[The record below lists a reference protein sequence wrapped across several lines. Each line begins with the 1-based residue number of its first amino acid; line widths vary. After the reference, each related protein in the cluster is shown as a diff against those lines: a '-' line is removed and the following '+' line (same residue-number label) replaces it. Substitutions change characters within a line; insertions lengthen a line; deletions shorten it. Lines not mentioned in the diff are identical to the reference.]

1 MESEPYTKNVH
12 HGPLVLRIA
21 LGLLFIIPGL
31 SKLANPGMIIGMLRE
46 LGFPA
51 AAFLGWI
58 LLLSEIIFGAA
69 VLAGYKIRTTVWPL
83 AIIMVIAGV
92 TVAIPQIGSNPMAV
106 PMTLFHLVA
115 LAGLVSLYFT
125 GPGAHAVKEN

>member
-1 MESEPYTKNVH
+1 MEFEPYTKNAH

-31 SKLANPGMIIGMLRE
+31 SKLASPGIIIGMLRD

-51 AAFLGWI
+51 AALMGWI
-58 LLLSEIIFGAA
+58 LLLSEIVFGAA
-69 VLAGYKIRTTVWPL
+69 VLAGYKVRTTVWPL
-83 AIIMVIAGV
+83 AIIMVVAGV
-92 TVAIPQIGSNPMAV
+92 TVAIPQIGSNPLAV

-125 GPGAHAVKEN
+125 GPGAHAAG

>member
-1 MESEPYTKNVH
+1 MESEPYTKNAH

-31 SKLANPGMIIGMLRE
+31 SKLANPGMIIGMLRD

-51 AAFLGWI
+51 AALMGWI
-58 LLLSEIIFGAA
+58 LLLSEVVFGAA
-69 VLAGYKIRTTVWPL
+69 VLAGYKVRTTVWPL
-83 AIIMVIAGV
+83 AIIMVVAGV
-92 TVAIPQIGSNPMAV
+92 TVAIPQIGSNPLAV

-125 GPGAHAVKEN
+125 GPGAHAVSK

>member
-1 MESEPYTKNVH
+1 MESEPYTKTAP

-31 SKLANPGMIIGMLRE
+31 SKLANPAMIIGMLRE

-51 AAFLGWI
+51 AALFGWI
-58 LLLSEIIFGAA
+58 LLLSEIVFGTA
-69 VLAGYKIRTTVWPL
+69 VLAGYKVRTTVWPL
-83 AIIMVIAGV
+83 AIIMVVAGV
-92 TVAIPQIGSNPMAV
+92 TVAVPQIGSNPMAV
-106 PMTLFHLVA
+106 PITLFHLVA

-125 GPGAHAVKEN
+125 GAGAHAVKG